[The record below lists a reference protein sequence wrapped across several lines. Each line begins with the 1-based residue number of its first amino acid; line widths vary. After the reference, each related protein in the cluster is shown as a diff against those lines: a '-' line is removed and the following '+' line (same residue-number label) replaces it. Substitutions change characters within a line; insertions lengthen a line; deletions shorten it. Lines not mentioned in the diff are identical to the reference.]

1 MKYLLDTH
9 VWIWLFEGST
19 ELPLETA
26 QLLKDSA
33 NAPLGLSAISPWEV
47 AKKSSIG
54 KIRLSMPLREWI
66 ISSTTNPGIRIYP
79 LTPEVAAES
88 NFLPGKF
95 HNDPADQI
103 IVATA
108 RVFDLTIITRDK
120 NILSYPYV
128 RSFWSSGYSFP
139 DK

>member
-9 VWIWLFEGST
+9 AWIWLFEGSS
-19 ELPLETA
+19 ELPAKTA

-33 NAPLGLSAISPWEV
+33 NAPLGICAISPWEV

-66 ISSTTNPGIRIYP
+66 MNSTVNPGIRIYP
-79 LTPEVAAES
+79 LTPEVSVES
-88 NFLPGKF
+88 NSLPGAF
-95 HNDPADQI
+95 HNDPADQM

-108 RVFDLTIITRDK
+108 RIFDLTIITCDR

-128 RSFWSSGYSFP
+128 RSFW
-139 DK
+139 K